1 MSDLGER
8 IGAILLA
15 GGRSS
20 RFGRD
25 KLAEP
30 VGGRPMLE
38 RAIDAVRAVATDIV
52 VVTTPDGSPMLSPD
66 VTIAHDAR
74 AFEGPLAGL
83 AAGLA
88 TLDPSVRRAV
98 VVGGDMPSLVPLVL
112 ERMLGQLESADL
124 VVLEADDRARPLP
137 MAIRPVVVGPV
148 IDRLLAGGERR
159 LRALLTEVRVVTL
172 DQATWRQDDPEGV
185 SLRDV
190 DVPEDLPG

>member
-1 MSDLGER
+1 MSDAPER
-8 IGAILLA
+8 VGAIVLA

-30 VGGRPMLE
+30 VGGRSMLD
-38 RAIDAVRAVATDIV
+38 RAVDAVGVVATDIV
-52 VVTTPDGSPMLSPD
+52 VVRAPGMSGSLSPE

-88 TLDPSVRRAV
+88 ALDPSVRRAI
-98 VVGGDMPSLVPLVL
+98 VVGGDMPSLVPRVL
-112 ERMLGQLESADL
+112 DRMIEELASTDV
-124 VVLEADDRARPLP
+124 VVLGTDDGPRPLP
-137 MAIRPVVVGPV
+137 MAIHPVVVRPV

-159 LRALLTEVRVVTL
+159 LRALLTEVRVVAL
-172 DQATWRQDDPEGV
+172 DQASWRHDDPDGA

-190 DVPEDLPG
+190 DVPEDLSG

>member
-1 MSDLGER
+1 MSDAPEPV
-8 IGAILLA
+8 GAIVLA

-30 VGGRPMLE
+30 VGGRPMLDW
-38 RAIDAVRAVATDIV
+38 AIDAVRAIATDIV
-52 VVTTPDGSPMLSPD
+52 VVTTPDGAPSLSSD

-88 TLDPSVRRAV
+88 ALDPSVRHAV
-98 VVGGDMPSLVPLVL
+98 VVGGDMPSLVPRVL
-112 ERMLGQLESADL
+112 ERMVGQLESADV
-124 VVLEADDRARPLP
+124 VVLETDDGSGPLP
-137 MAIRPVVVGPV
+137 MAVRPMVVRPV
-148 IDRLLAGGERR
+148 IDRLLSAGERR
-159 LRALLTEVRVVTL
+159 LRALLAEVRVVAL
-172 DQATWRQDDPEGV
+172 DQATWRQDDPDGA

-190 DVPEDLPG
+190 DVREDLSG

>member
-1 MSDLGER
+1 MSDSTER
-8 IGAILLA
+8 VGAIVLA

-30 VGGRPMLE
+30 VGGRPMLD

-52 VVTTPDGSPMLSPD
+52 VVSTLDGTPTIPTD
-66 VTIAHDAR
+66 VTLAHDAR

-88 TLDPSVRRAV
+88 ALDDSVRRAV
-98 VVGGDMPSLVPLVL
+98 VVGGDMPSLVPPVL
-112 ERMLGQLESADL
+112 ERMLGRLEYADA
-124 VVLEADDRARPLP
+124 VVLEADDRPRPLP
-137 MAIRPVVVGPV
+137 MAIRSVVLGPV
-148 IDRLLAGGERR
+148 IGRLLAGGERR
-159 LRALLTEVRVVTL
+159 LRALLTEVRTETL
-172 DQATWRQDDPEGV
+172 DQETWRQDDPEGA

-190 DVPEDLPG
+190 DVPEDLSG

>member
-1 MSDLGER
+1 MSEPPTRVGG
-8 IGAILLA
+8 IVLA

-30 VGGRPMLE
+30 VGGRPMLD
-38 RAIDAVRAVATDIV
+38 RAIDAVRVVATDIV
-52 VVTTPDGSPMLSPD
+52 VVTTPDGSPILSPD

-74 AFEGPLAGL
+74 AFDGPLAGL

-88 TLDPSVRRAV
+88 ALDPSVPRAV
-98 VVGGDMPSLVPLVL
+98 VVGGDMPSLVPSVL
-112 ERMLGQLESADL
+112 GRMLDELGSADG
-124 VVLEADDRARPLP
+124 VVLESDDGPRPLP
-137 MAIRPVVVGPV
+137 MAIRPVVVRPV

-159 LRALLTEVRVVTL
+159 LRALLTEVRVVSL
-172 DQATWRQDDPEGV
+172 AQATWRQDDPEGA

-190 DVPEDLPG
+190 DVPEDLSG

>member
-1 MSDLGER
+1 MSDPGER
-8 IGAILLA
+8 VGAIVLA

-30 VGGRPMLE
+30 VGGRPMLD

-52 VVTTPDGSPMLSPD
+52 VVSTPDGTPTIPTD
-66 VTIAHDAR
+66 VTLAHDAR

-88 TLDPSVRRAV
+88 ALDDSVRRAV
-98 VVGGDMPSLVPLVL
+98 VVGGDMPSLVPPVL
-112 ERMLGQLESADL
+112 ERMLGRLEYADA
-124 VVLEADDRARPLP
+124 VVLEADDRPRPLP
-137 MAIRPVVVGPV
+137 MAIRSVVLGPV
-148 IDRLLAGGERR
+148 IGRLLAGGERR
-159 LRALLTEVRVVTL
+159 LRALLTEVRTETL
-172 DQATWRQDDPEGV
+172 DQETWRQDDPEGA

-190 DVPEDLPG
+190 DVPEDLSG